1 MSKKVFHVISLLL
14 ALVFI
19 VSVTQPAYTSNAG
32 KMRVWVEFSP
42 GRGAR
47 VEKSLNALG
56 AAFHYRFEDLN
67 SFVVTVPEQALN
79 GLRNNPNV
87 VSIEEDAIRYPAAQE
102 VPYGIGLVQARDV
115 WDANRDNVL
124 DTGAPTGAGIKV
136 CIIDSGL
143 WTGHEDFAGVS
154 VSGDVTGWNNDTCG
168 HGTHVAGTIA
178 ASFNYFGVVGVNP
191 GGENSVALHI
201 VKVFD
206 GPECGWSYSSTLANA
221 ANICQAAGADIISMS
236 LGGAQ
241 KNKQEER
248 AFNNLYAAGIL
259 SIAAAGND
267 GISAYNYPASYSS
280 VVSVAA
286 IDSNMNWADFSQF
299 NNQVELAAPGVGVL
313 STVPFLNKAS
323 IMVDGTTYNGHPV
336 EFAALVTAYGP
347 LADGGLCAA
356 TGDWVGQVVLCQRG
370 DISFL
375 DKVMNVQNSGGT
387 AAVIYN
393 NEPGDLLATLGE
405 GTSTIPAIGITQQ
418 DGNTLLGKINHP
430 AKVES
435 SFEQNVSAYEAWD
448 GTSMATPHVSGV
460 AALIWSAFPN
470 LSNVQIRNALTAS
483 ALDLG
488 AEGRDV
494 YYGFGLVQAK
504 DALLSLGWNP
514 LPTSTPP
521 TPTPTNPPTAT
532 PTTPT
537 PTNTPTATA
546 TTPPPTPTSTV
557 TVVPGGTIAL
567 SVTTDKAVYSN
578 NQTVYI
584 TVVTNDNNAPLGGVT
599 ISGQIISPS
608 NKTVASFSG
617 TTGSTGQLTFTYRVK
632 RNVGTGLYTIN
643 TTATKQGFTAATFST
658 HFTVQ

>member
-1 MSKKVFHVISLLL
+1 MPKKIFNVISLLL

-19 VSVTQPAYTSNAG
+19 VSVTQPAYTSNEG

-42 GRGAR
+42 GQSAR

-56 AAFHYRFEDLN
+56 AAFHYRFEELN

-87 VSIEEDAIRYPAAQE
+87 VSIEEDAIRYPAAQD
-102 VPYGIGLVQARDV
+102 VPYGIDMVQARDV
-115 WDANRDNVL
+115 WDANRDNVV

-143 WTGHEDFAGVS
+143 WTGHEDLAGLTVT
-154 VSGDVTGWNNDTCG
+154 GDATGWNNDTCG
-168 HGTHVAGTIA
+168 HGSHVAGTIA
-178 ASFNYFGVVGVNP
+178 ASFNDFGVVGVNP
-191 GGENSVALHI
+191 GGVSLHI

-236 LGGAQ
+236 LGGTQ

-248 AFNNLYAAGIL
+248 AFDSLYSAGVL

-267 GISAYNYPASYSS
+267 GTTAYNYPASYSS

-286 IDSNMNWADFSQF
+286 IDSNSNWADFSQF
-299 NNQVELAAPGVGVL
+299 NNQVELAAPGVSVL

-323 IMVDGTTYNGHPV
+323 VTVDGTAYNGHPV
-336 EFAALVTAYGP
+336 EFAALGTASGL
-347 LADGGLCAA
+347 LASGGLCNA
-356 TGDWVGQVVLCQRG
+356 TGAWAGKVVLCQRG
-370 DISFL
+370 DISFY

-405 GTSTIPAIGITQQ
+405 GFTSTIPAIGITQQ
-418 DGNTLLGKINHP
+418 DGESLIVKIGQP
-430 AKVES
+430 AVVES
-435 SFEQNVSAYEAWD
+435 SFTPYVSAYEAWD

-460 AALIWSAFPN
+460 AALVWSANPN
-470 LSNVQIRNALTAS
+470 WTNVQIRNALTAS
-483 ALDLG
+483 AMDLG
-488 AEGRDV
+488 TAGRDV

-504 DALLSLGWNP
+504 AALLSLGWTP
-514 LPTSTPP
+514 PSPTSTPP
-521 TPTPTNPPTAT
+521 TPTPTDTPTAT

-537 PTNTPTATA
+537 PTDTPTATP
-546 TTPPPTPTSTV
+546 TTPTPTDTPTSTP
-557 TVVPGGTIAL
+557 VPGGTIAL
-567 SVTTDKAVYSN
+567 TVTTDKTIYSN
-578 NQTVYI
+578 NQTVNI
-584 TVVTNDNNAPLGGVT
+584 TVVTKDNNVPLGGVA
-599 ISGQIISPS
+599 ISGEIISPS
-608 NKTVASFSG
+608 NRIVTSFSG
-617 TTGSTGQLTFTYRVK
+617 TTGTSGEFTFSYRVK
-632 RNVGTGLYTIN
+632 RNVGTGTYTVN
-643 TTATKQGFTAATFST
+643 TTAVKAGFTTASITI